1 MPPQGELARADLVP
15 GCPIGVAHKGH
26 SLRPG
31 DALIILLA
39 IRQREAHTPNRPRR
53 HCKATGF
60 NLILSI
66 GAIGGTLRPGVGQ
79 KEVTCGVIR

>member
-15 GCPIGVAHKGH
+15 GCHRRSTKG

-53 HCKATGF
+53 HYKATGF
-60 NLILSI
+60 NFILSI

-79 KEVTCGVIR
+79 KEVTCGFIR

>member
-15 GCPIGVAHKGH
+15 GCPGRRSAQRA
-26 SLRPG
+26 LAPLG

-53 HCKATGF
+53 HYKATGF